1 MIPLTL
7 VRRLAAAVALLALAG
22 PAGAQQPSASAQ
34 QPSASAIATAKELL
48 ELKGALKMADVLV
61 PGIVES
67 AKNSLL
73 PTHPQL
79 AKPLNEVADL
89 LRREFAPRTA
99 EVATE
104 FAKVYAAQFTEQ
116 EMKEVIAFF
125 KTPTGRKFVAQE
137 PAVLDQALTRTQN
150 WSNAVSDEVFTRF
163 RAEMKKRGYE
173 L

>member
-1 MIPLTL
+1 MVSLAS
-7 VRRLAAAVALLALAG
+7 VRRCVAVALALFALSAPAAG
-22 PAGAQQPSASAQ
+22 QQPS
-34 QPSASAIATAKELL
+34 PSAIAAAKQLL
-48 ELKGALKMADVLV
+48 QLKGALKLVDVLI

-79 AKPLNEVADL
+79 AKDLSEVADL

-104 FAKVYAAQFTEQ
+104 FATVYAAHFTEQ

-125 KTPTGRKFVAQE
+125 KTPTGQKFAADE
-137 PAVLDQALTRTQN
+137 PAVLDQALSRTQS
-150 WSNAVSDEVFTRF
+150 WSNTVSEQVFARF
-163 RAEMKKRGYE
+163 RAEMKKRGHE